1 VPAVRPRGEEQR
13 RARPAHSAGRERD
26 APHPGHVHGQ
36 AAARRPALSVAGV
49 GEDAAAAEV
58 GDEQVA
64 AERAEPVRRKRDASC
79 SACGAKVEIVIA
91 NGTYTI
97 VTLAAVVLGS
107 MLLPTILMSIF
118 EKKWAKV
125 ALEVV
130 LLFVLIFGTNELLNR
145 QATVQRDARIR

>member
-1 VPAVRPRGEEQR
+1 MGASSQRKCPACGADSIPVSL
-13 RARPAHSAGRERD
+13 AN
-26 APHPGHVHGQ
+26 
-36 AAARRPALSVAGV
+36 
-49 GEDAAAAEV
+49 
-58 GDEQVA
+58 
-64 AERAEPVRRKRDASC
+64 VRRKRDASC

-130 LLFVLIFGTNELLNR
+130 LLFVLIFGTNEFLNR
-145 QATVQRDARIR
+145 QATVRRDVRIR